1 MNEKSSRYNALLFRQ
16 QKLNISLAEILKRNG
31 IKQLNLI
38 SLGNSIASGYSARRK
53 IEPLLFR
60 NKSLES
66 IMGIYNIA
74 TETYH
79 FARAQNNNDH
89 HIYSWLINNKR
100 LNDIF
105 ECNRKDYLASAIT
118 MLNRGITPE
127 KVDEYYPKDIASEI
141 KINDTIFNQDKTHA
155 NIVVYNGGTGSFL
168 DIITRGGNIL
178 DCYTEGVMRDIKGIE
193 ATLMYI
199 QIHNRENN
207 TNTQVYICG
216 APNILGLKVTELIN
230 HHLKKLAKKYANVVY
245 VEPVATK
252 FLYQPLTQD
261 KEQAKKQQ
269 NQLLNKIPLLPDYHY
284 DEEEYMKLNNNIIQA
299 IIENYQTTSVMIDID
314 RAFYRISS
322 GLEINC
328 QMFINDARIL
338 ELVIETQIN
347 MFSSKIKSNK
357 EREKL
362 YTKLKKYLLK
372 ITPYDFYY
380 LGRRNIRRVL
390 KRKSVTEQK

>member
-1 MNEKSSRYNALLFRQ
+1 MNEKSSKHNVLVFKQ
-16 QKLNISLAEILKRNG
+16 QRLNIALAELLKSNG
-31 IKQLNLI
+31 IKNLHLI
-38 SLGNSIASGYSARRK
+38 SLGNSIASGYSAWRQ

-60 NKSLES
+60 NKSLKL
-66 IMGIYNIA
+66 IMGIYDIP

-89 HIYSWLINNKR
+89 HIHSWVIKNNN
-100 LNDIF
+100 LGEIF
-105 ECNRKDYLASAIT
+105 KFNRVDYLSGKIT

-141 KINDTIFNQDKTHA
+141 KINDTIFNQDKKHA

-178 DCYTEGVMRDIKGIE
+178 ECYTEGVLRDITGIE

-199 QIHNRENN
+199 QTQNRENN
-207 TNTQVYICG
+207 TNTQVYLCG

-245 VEPVATK
+245 VEPIATK
-252 FLYQPLTQD
+252 FLYKPLIQD
-261 KEQAKKQQ
+261 NQQAKNQQ

-284 DEEEYMKLNNNIIQA
+284 DEEEYTKLNNNIIQA

-322 GLEINC
+322 GLETDC

-338 ELVIETQIN
+338 ELFIETQIN
-347 MFSSKIKSNK
+347 IFASKINSTK

-362 YTKLKKYLLK
+362 YKKLKDYLLK
-372 ITPYDFYY
+372 RTPHDFYY
-380 LGRRNIRRVL
+380 LGKKNIKRVL
-390 KRKSVTEQK
+390 KRKSITEQR